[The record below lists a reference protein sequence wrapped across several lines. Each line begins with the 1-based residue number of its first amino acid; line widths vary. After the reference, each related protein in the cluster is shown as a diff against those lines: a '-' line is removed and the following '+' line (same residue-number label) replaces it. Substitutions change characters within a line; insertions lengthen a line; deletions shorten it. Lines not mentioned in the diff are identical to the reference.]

1 MYDPPA
7 FRAGGDDAAA
17 IVAAYP
23 LGQLVVNSPD
33 GLAAT
38 PVPLLMRDGALVGHL
53 ARPNPVW
60 RQGGPAL
67 AIFSGADAYV
77 SPSWYPSKAEH
88 GRVVP
93 TWNYETVQVH
103 GTLIA
108 HDEPT
113 WTLAVVRLL
122 TDAFES
128 RLHTPWSV
136 DDAPDDHIE
145 GLLRSIVGIE
155 LVDLRWTVKR
165 KFSQNRSDADRTGVA
180 DALTR
185 GNARQREVATAMRDT
200 Q

>member
-7 FRAGGDDAAA
+7 FRAGADDAAA

-60 RQGGPAL
+60 RHGGPAL

-77 SPSWYPSKAEH
+77 SPTWYPSKAEH

-108 HDEPT
+108 HDEPA

-122 TDAFES
+122 TDTFES
-128 RLHTPWSV
+128 RLPTPWSV

-180 DALTR
+180 DALTQ
-185 GNARQREVATAMRDT
+185 GNARQREAADAMHDT
-200 Q
+200 L